1 VNELHGELSGFLF
14 QLGTGIGGRV
24 GHGFS
29 YTVAGRRIIMGESLQ
44 GQVAMVTGANG
55 GLGTYVTKALLAAG
69 ATVVGIARSSA
80 AGAAHDSRFYSVS
93 ADLTNA
99 AEVQEHVARLAEQF
113 GKINILVHVM
123 GGFAGGTS
131 VAETDDDTWCRMMD
145 INLNAAFY
153 VLRAVVPV
161 MRRAES
167 GRIIAIGS
175 RQAVQPAAHVGA
187 YSASKAALV
196 SLVQTVALENKD
208 KGIRANVILPGT
220 MDTPANRAAMP
231 KANFAKW
238 VNPAHVAELVLL
250 LAGEVGG
257 EITGAAIPIYGVD
270 Q

>member
-1 VNELHGELSGFLF
+1 
-14 QLGTGIGGRV
+14 
-24 GHGFS
+24 
-29 YTVAGRRIIMGESLQ
+29 
-44 GQVAMVTGANG
+44 
-55 GLGTYVTKALLAAG
+55 
-69 ATVVGIARSSA
+69 
-80 AGAAHDSRFYSVS
+80 
-93 ADLTNA
+93 
-99 AEVQEHVARLAEQF
+99 VQEHVARLAEQF

-175 RQAVQPAAHVGA
+175 RQAVQPAANVGA